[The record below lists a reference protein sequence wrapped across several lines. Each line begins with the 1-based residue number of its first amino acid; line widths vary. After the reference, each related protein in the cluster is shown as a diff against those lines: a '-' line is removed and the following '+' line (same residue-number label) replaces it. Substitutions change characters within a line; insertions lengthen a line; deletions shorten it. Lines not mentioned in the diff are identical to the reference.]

1 MADMPVLPRPAAVNA
16 PATTLVAL
24 STLADDFDAVL
35 AVETSLEQRNTPDLH
50 DLHADRYDA
59 LHASL
64 SALSDATGLD
74 GVTRFGADLAEQIV
88 HFMLCDEPK
97 EQAYLL
103 EKCLRF
109 LDLAIGC
116 RESGFG
122 DPALTTSFR
131 SIRDSFDA
139 IAPYHAA
146 AMPIDSPEPDDP
158 GSSACS
164 AAI

>member
-1 MADMPVLPRPAAVNA
+1 M
-16 PATTLVAL
+16 L
-24 STLADDFDAVL
+24 S
-35 AVETSLEQRNTPDLH
+35 E
-50 DLHADRYDA
+50 
-59 LHASL
+59 
-64 SALSDATGLD
+64 ATGLD
-74 GVTRFGADLAEQIV
+74 GVTRFGSDLAQQIV

-109 LDLAIGC
+109 LDLAIGS

-158 GSSACS
+158 GTSECS